1 MSSTD
6 LSEPLRPSPDPA
18 RRNLRL
24 GLICAGVFV
33 GMIGLAYASV
43 PLYRA
48 FCQVTGFGG
57 TVSQAEAAPTRVLDQ
72 SLNIRF
78 DTNVRSLPWTFR
90 SEQVAQ
96 SLKIGETGLA
106 FFAVT
111 NNGATPM
118 TGRAVYNV
126 VPEAAGAYFRKLE
139 CFCFSDQTIG
149 PGETI
154 KFPMVYFVDPEYAD
168 DFETR
173 NKAEITL
180 SYTFYP
186 SSEDAAV
193 QPVAH
198 APATPAASPLGGSQ
212 GAGL

>member
-1 MSSTD
+1 MSSID
-6 LSEPLRPSPDPA
+6 LSDPQRSTPDAA

-24 GLICAGVFV
+24 GLICTGVFV

-57 TVSQAEAAPTRVLDQ
+57 TVSQAEAAPTTVLNK

-78 DTNVRSLPWTFR
+78 DTNVRNLPWSFE
-90 SEQVAQ
+90 SQDVAQ
-96 SLKIGETGLA
+96 TLKIGETGLA
-106 FFAVT
+106 FFEVT
-111 NNGATPM
+111 NNSTVPM

-126 VPEAAGAYFRKLE
+126 VPAAAGAYFRKLE
-139 CFCFSDQTIG
+139 CFCFNDQTIG

-154 KFPMVYFVDPEYAD
+154 KFPMVYFVDPEYAE
-168 DFETR
+168 DFETK

-180 SYTFYP
+180 SYTYFP
-186 SSEDAAV
+186 SDEGVAVGPLADASGK
-193 QPVAH
+193 
-198 APATPAASPLGGSQ
+198 TAASPLGGS
-212 GAGL
+212 

>member
-1 MSSTD
+1 MTAP
-6 LSEPLRPSPDPA
+6 SEPNAPPPVDRS
-18 RRNLRL
+18 RRNVRL
-24 GLICAGVFV
+24 GLICVGVFAGMV
-33 GMIGLAYASV
+33 GMAYASV

-48 FCQVTGFGG
+48 FCQVTGFDG
-57 TVSQAEAAPTRVLDQ
+57 TVSRAEAAPSQVIDKT
-72 SLNIRF
+72 LNIRF
-78 DTNVRSLPWTFR
+78 DTNVRNLPWTFR
-90 SEQVAQ
+90 SEQVSQ

-106 FFAVT
+106 FFDVT
-111 NNGATPM
+111 NNGDAPI

-139 CFCFSDQTIG
+139 CFCFSDQTIA

-154 KFPMVYFVDPEYAD
+154 KFPMVYFVDPEYAE

-180 SYTFYP
+180 SYTFFP
-186 SSEDAAV
+186 SSEDAQA
-193 QPVAH
+193 QARTH
-198 APATPAASPLGGSQ
+198 APTDLAASALGGSQ